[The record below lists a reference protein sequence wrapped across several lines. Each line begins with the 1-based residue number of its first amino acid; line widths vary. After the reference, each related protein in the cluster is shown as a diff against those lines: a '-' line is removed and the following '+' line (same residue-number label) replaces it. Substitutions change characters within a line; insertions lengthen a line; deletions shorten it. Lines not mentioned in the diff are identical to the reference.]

1 LVYLAVEVLGA
12 YNIGKIHHEWAKIL
26 DRFWRDKEC
35 DLLLFLCSR
44 GFLKSSFITCYW
56 VIQRILENP
65 NIRILITNEKEDNA
79 KKFLGIIRN
88 HFQNNKMLRHIY
100 GDFTSKQVKW
110 TEYEFTV
117 NNRTKSLKEPTV
129 MIGSI
134 DKSPVS
140 LHMDLI
146 IEDDLQSR
154 INTQTKEQIDKVMQY
169 HKDLVSLLE
178 PGGKRVIPACLTGD
192 TKVLMADT
200 SWKNIKDIN
209 PGESVWSYKDK
220 HAVIREVEA
229 VIPQG
234 EDDIYKISTSCHT
247 INATDRHP
255 LLVKRGCEI
264 TWVKVKDLKIGDK
277 VITVARVNHET
288 SQRLPDG
295 RFMRKDFFYLLGFM
309 FGDGWVIKSKT
320 REYGYAI
327 AMGVYEDLNQKVVKL
342 AERWLGGKG
351 KLKIPEGYYRFEN
364 AKAARWLIKQGLGDG
379 AKNKRIPSWIF
390 TQRSC
395 YKKAFLDGLLDAD
408 GHKTKKGNGYALQ
421 LSSKQLVEDAYWLA
435 LTCGYR
441 PGLIRSRTQT
451 CQPPHSPKP
460 IVATSHTLHLTY
472 NTRQACG
479 LNQYTWRWH
488 KIKKIEKNGKEKVY
502 DLTINDTGNFIAN
515 GLVVHNTRWD
525 FNDIYGRIINSFTEK
540 DLINGQPATEELKK
554 QYC

>member
-1 LVYLAVEVLGA
+1 MGTLQMKNKEVDLQIKELNSKFDRLKKRQSEIVKEQMRRRGLVDLVYLAVEVLGA

-117 NNRTKSLKEPTV
+117 KNRTKPLKEPTV

-178 PGGKRVIPACLTGD
+178 PGGKRIIPA
-192 TKVLMADT
+192 
-200 SWKNIKDIN
+200 
-209 PGESVWSYKDK
+209 
-220 HAVIREVEA
+220 
-229 VIPQG
+229 
-234 EDDIYKISTSCHT
+234 
-247 INATDRHP
+247 
-255 LLVKRGCEI
+255 
-264 TWVKVKDLKIGDK
+264 
-277 VITVARVNHET
+277 
-288 SQRLPDG
+288 
-295 RFMRKDFFYLLGFM
+295 
-309 FGDGWVIKSKT
+309 
-320 REYGYAI
+320 
-327 AMGVYEDLNQKVVKL
+327 
-342 AERWLGGKG
+342 
-351 KLKIPEGYYRFEN
+351 
-364 AKAARWLIKQGLGDG
+364 
-379 AKNKRIPSWIF
+379 
-390 TQRSC
+390 
-395 YKKAFLDGLLDAD
+395 
-408 GHKTKKGNGYALQ
+408 
-421 LSSKQLVEDAYWLA
+421 
-435 LTCGYR
+435 
-441 PGLIRSRTQT
+441 
-451 CQPPHSPKP
+451 
-460 IVATSHTLHLTY
+460 
-472 NTRQACG
+472 
-479 LNQYTWRWH
+479 
-488 KIKKIEKNGKEKVY
+488 
-502 DLTINDTGNFIAN
+502 
-515 GLVVHNTRWD
+515 TRWD